1 MPMFI
6 REPRTSGMGV
16 SSPLRSNLEDMIS
29 TCEILDKELAVIAE
43 DGEEFG
49 GLSEETFSYNAPQVL
64 KLLQRLSQVGYHCTR
79 DINLDDESFDVDERS
94 LSRVVYNFLSQH
106 RRTLDLLTAQQ
117 KTLRYTGAFVS
128 GVAQQLQRQQLMLNA
143 FRTALDSRYGGVK
156 VRTAPDWIDLG
167 ETMRSA
173 LIAYPLSEE

>member
-6 REPRTSGMGV
+6 RQPITSGMG
-16 SSPLRSNLEDMIS
+16 SFSPLRSNLEDMIS

-64 KLLQRLSQVGYHCTR
+64 RLLQRLSQVGSHCTR
-79 DINLDDESFDVDERS
+79 DINSDDEAFDVDERS
-94 LSRVVYNFLSQH
+94 LSQVVYNFISEH
-106 RRTLDLLTAQQ
+106 RRMLALLTEQQ
-117 KTLRYTGAFVS
+117 ATLKYTGAFVS
-128 GVAQQLQRQQLMLNA
+128 GIAQQLQRQQLMLNA

-167 ETMRSA
+167 ETMRTA
-173 LIAYPLSEE
+173 LIAYPLSED